1 MLLILYSIK
10 GIEDYFSYE
19 INKIDDVIK
28 HYPNGVENIKSL
40 VINYFFEDDIIKDI
54 LKNKLQD
61 LCYDGTKFYERNKMS
76 QFFNLIDELNS
87 ELSDLSNVIIKKYI
101 CKGDVINTIYNS
113 KLFEFN
119 LGLKTNLDELTQ
131 SQEILKINELDLIDT
146 CLTFKIL
153 SYLNSNHSID
163 KKQWYFYTNFLD
175 QSYIKYD

>member
-10 GIEDYFSYE
+10 GINDYFSYE
-19 INKIDDVIK
+19 INKIDDIIK

-61 LCYDGTKFYERNKMS
+61 LCYNNTKFYEKNKMN

-87 ELSDLSNVIIKKYI
+87 ELSNLSDVIIKKYI
-101 CKGDVINTIYNS
+101 CRGDIINTVFNS

-119 LGLKTNLDELTQ
+119 LGLIKSFNKATSE
-131 SQEILKINELDLIDT
+131 EVLKFGESDLVT
-146 CLTFKIL
+146 SCLTFEIL

-175 QSYIKYD
+175 KSYIKFE